1 MHFGTVGMDS
11 DAYVHRCIMRAPVV
25 AQLDLLRA
33 PQSQAR
39 APAGVVAPFMR
50 VVV

>member
-1 MHFGTVGMDS
+1 MDS

-25 AQLDLLRA
+25 EQLDLLRA